1 MHIVSLLPSA
11 TELLCELGLLPHLV
25 AVSHECDT
33 PAAVASLP
41 RITSSILPHG
51 LTQAEIDAQVSAAYR
66 AGEPLYRIDPVLLA
80 ELRPRL
86 IVTQGLCDVCAVG
99 EETVRHALHLLPA
112 ELLAEV
118 QILSLDGRSV
128 AGIWEDL
135 RRLARAVQP
144 QLPGALAAAEARI
157 ATVQATW
164 EALPGP
170 QPAGPRVLM
179 LEWSDPPFS
188 GGHWVPE
195 QVAQAGGVDVIGAP
209 GLDSRRLS
217 WEEIEAADPDVIA
230 LVACGFGLDENIA
243 FARALYS
250 DPRVPPLR
258 ALRERRVLA
267 FDANSDFSRPSLRLV
282 RGAQRLARALAGDQ
296 EEAGGWAWVSGT

>member
-1 MHIVSLLPSA
+1 MNIVSLLPSA

-51 LTQAEIDAQVSAAYR
+51 LDQAEIDAQVSAAYR
-66 AGEPLYRIDPVLLA
+66 AGEPLYRIDPALLA
-80 ELRPRL
+80 ELKPRL

-128 AGIWEDL
+128 AGVWEDL

-157 ATVQATW
+157 ATVQAEW

-170 QPAGPRVLM
+170 QPAGPRLLM

-195 QVAQAGGVDVIGAP
+195 QVLQAGGIDVIGAP
-209 GLDSRRLS
+209 AQDSRRLH

-230 LVACGFGLDENIA
+230 LVACGFGLDENIG

-258 ALRERRVLA
+258 ALRGRQVLA

-282 RGAQRLARALAGDQ
+282 RGAQRLARALAGGP
-296 EEAGGWAWVSGT
+296 EEAGGWAWVASA